1 MKLTKDLQKLSS
13 INIATFYGD
22 EAILPLYLRI
32 SSLEVD
38 KNIFYTDLHNK
49 TSSKCSRVKTYYKYV
64 SNLF

>member
-1 MKLTKDLQKLSS
+1 MKLTDDLQKLSS
-13 INIATFYGD
+13 INIRTFYND

-32 SSLEVD
+32 SNFEVD

-49 TSSKCSRVKTYYKYV
+49 TSLKSSRVKTYYKYV